1 LALARVDYDIA
12 TAQGKILAAGLPSS
26 LATRLG
32 VGR

>member
-1 LALARVDYDIA
+1 MFRVPYAIDKAQAR
-12 TAQGKILAAGLPSS
+12 ILAAGLPSS